1 MIFAYIALGLLI
13 AGLAAGQILLVL
25 ISFAI
30 AAICWVHQ
38 EAAELR
44 AASRELGKYPEYRY

>member
-30 AAICWVHQ
+30 AALCWAGQ